1 VQQSTKE
8 EGKEPE
14 PAADGILKMF
24 GGWRTK
30 LVEQTTAPFRL
41 DEITKEAKVEV
52 KPKQQAPPQ
61 RVPVVDDKKS
71 EQTG

>member
-1 VQQSTKE
+1 MQQRTTE
-8 EGKEPE
+8 AAKEPE

-30 LVEQTTAPFRL
+30 LAEQTTAPFRL
-41 DEITKEAKVEV
+41 DEVAKEAKVEV
-52 KPKQQAPPQ
+52 KPKQPAPP
-61 RVPVVDDKKS
+61 RVTVIDAADS

>member
-1 VQQSTKE
+1 VQQRTKE
-8 EGKEPE
+8 EAKEPE
-14 PAADGILKMF
+14 PAAAGILKMF

-30 LVEQTTAPFRL
+30 LVEQTTAPFGL

-52 KPKQQAPPQ
+52 TPKQQAPPQ
-61 RVPVVDDKKS
+61 RVTVIDDMKS

>member
-1 VQQSTKE
+1 MQQRTQE
-8 EGKEPE
+8 EAKEPE

-41 DEITKEAKVEV
+41 EEVVKEAKVEV
-52 KPKQQAPPQ
+52 KPKQPAPP
-61 RVPVVDDKKS
+61 RVTVIDAVDS